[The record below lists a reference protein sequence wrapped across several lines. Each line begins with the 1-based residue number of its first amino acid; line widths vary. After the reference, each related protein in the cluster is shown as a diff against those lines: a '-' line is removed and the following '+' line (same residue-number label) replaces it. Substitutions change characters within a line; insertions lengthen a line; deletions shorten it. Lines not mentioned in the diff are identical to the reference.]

1 MTAIIRLM
9 LAVVLFLA
17 SLLTVF
23 PPVSYFLW
31 EASIAVD
38 ELGHLIAIVGILLF
52 IPGWRTKLGKAS
64 TAFAFAATLLLLS
77 PVARGLVVGRDL
89 ALRLH
94 LAFGATLPRSLPGAP
109 PRDKPISFL
118 TLFRKPPAP
127 EVRRTTMTYVV
138 RDGKPLQLD
147 VYRRDQMLPPAPL
160 VIAIH
165 GGSWRSGNRWDLP
178 ALNYYLASRGYVV
191 ATPSYRFAPEFP
203 HPASSQD
210 IDAAISF
217 LKANAAQLGIDST
230 RIVLLGRSAG
240 AQLALMAA
248 YTRGDSAIR
257 GVVDFYGP
265 TDQKW
270 GWDNPA
276 DSRVYNS
283 TETLRAFLRG
293 DPATVPEAYRTSSPL
308 NFVGPRTPPTLIIHG
323 RLDPLVSVKQS
334 VRLDSALRSVFLP
347 KHLGIASVPDIRYP
361 QLFIEL
367 PWGTHGCD
375 YIFIGP
381 CGQISTYAIER
392 FVAAVTG
399 GTPDPAFRSSGTMTV
414 SPK

>member
-1 MTAIIRLM
+1 MTAIIRLI
-9 LAVVLFLA
+9 LAVVLFLF

-31 EASIAVD
+31 EASIVVD
-38 ELGHLIAIVGILLF
+38 ELGHLLAIIGILLLV
-52 IPGWRTKLGKAS
+52 PGWKSRIGKVS
-64 TAFAFAATLLLLS
+64 TAFSLAATLLLLS
-77 PVARGLVVGRDL
+77 PVARGLMVGRDL
-89 ALRLH
+89 PFRLRV
-94 LAFGATLPRSLPGAP
+94 AFGATLPRSLPGAP

-127 EVRRTTMTYVV
+127 EVRKTTMAYVV

-147 VYRRDQMLPPAPL
+147 VYRRDQTLPPAPL

-165 GGSWRSGNRWDLP
+165 GGSWRSGNREELS
-178 ALNYYLASRGYVV
+178 ALNYYMASRGYVV
-191 ATPSYRFAPEFP
+191 ASPSYRLAPEFP
-203 HPASSQD
+203 HPAASQD

-217 LKANAAQLGIDST
+217 LKTNANQLGVDST

-248 YTRGDSAIR
+248 YTRVDSAIK

-270 GWDNPA
+270 GWDNPS
-276 DSRVYNS
+276 DPRVYKS
-283 TETLRAFLRG
+283 DETLRAFLNG
-293 DPATVPEAYRTSSPL
+293 TPATVPEAYRTSSPL
-308 NFVGPRTPPTLIIHG
+308 NYVKPGVPPTLMIHG
-323 RLDPLVSVKQS
+323 RLDPLVSVRQS
-334 VRLDSALRSVFLP
+334 ARLDSALRVALRP
-347 KHLGIASVPDIRYP
+347 HTGIASVPSAREP
-361 QLFIEL
+361 HLFIEL

-381 CGQISTYAIER
+381 CAQISTYAIER
-392 FVAAVTG
+392 FVAAVTDG
-399 GTPDPAFRSSGTMTV
+399 QHEPGSRFF
-414 SPK
+414 

>member
-1 MTAIIRLM
+1 MAAIIRLI
-9 LAVVLFLA
+9 LAVVLFLT

-31 EASIAVD
+31 ETSIAVD
-38 ELGHLIAIVGILLF
+38 ELGHLLAIVGVLLL
-52 IPGWRTKLGKAS
+52 IPGWKTKLGKVS
-64 TAFAFAATLLLLS
+64 TALAFTSTLLLLS
-77 PVARGLVVGRDL
+77 PLERGLDVGRDL
-89 ALRLH
+89 PFRIRV
-94 LAFGATLPRSLPGAP
+94 AFGATLPRSLPGAP

-127 EVRRTTMTYVV
+127 EVRKTTMTYVM
-138 RDGKPLQLD
+138 RDGKSLQLD
-147 VYRRDQMLPPAPL
+147 VYRRDQTLPAAPL

-191 ATPSYRFAPEFP
+191 ATPSYRFAPQYP
-203 HPASSQD
+203 HPASSED

-217 LKANAAQLGIDST
+217 LKANATQLGVDST
-230 RIVLLGRSAG
+230 QIVLLGRSAG

-257 GVVDFYGP
+257 GVVDLYGP

-276 DSRVYNS
+276 DPRVYNS
-283 TETLRAFLRG
+283 TETLRAFLHG
-293 DPATVPEAYRTSSPL
+293 DPASVPEAYRTSSPL
-308 NFVGPRTPPTLIIHG
+308 RFVRPGIPPTLIIHG
-323 RLDPLVSVKQS
+323 TLDPLVSVRQS
-334 VRLDSALRSVFLP
+334 ARLDSALRIALRP
-347 KHLGIASVPDIRYP
+347 QLRIASVPDAREP
-361 QLFIEL
+361 HLFIEL
-367 PWGTHGCD
+367 PWATHGCD
-375 YIFIGP
+375 YIFNGP

-399 GTPDPAFRSSGTMTV
+399 GEHEPGLKFF
-414 SPK
+414 

>member
-1 MTAIIRLM
+1 
-9 LAVVLFLA
+9 
-17 SLLTVF
+17 
-23 PPVSYFLW
+23 
-31 EASIAVD
+31 
-38 ELGHLIAIVGILLF
+38 
-52 IPGWRTKLGKAS
+52 
-64 TAFAFAATLLLLS
+64 
-77 PVARGLVVGRDL
+77 
-89 ALRLH
+89 
-94 LAFGATLPRSLPGAP
+94 
-109 PRDKPISFL
+109 
-118 TLFRKPPAP
+118 
-127 EVRRTTMTYVV
+127 MTYVV

-217 LKANAAQLGIDST
+217 LKANPAQLGIDST

-347 KHLGIASVPDIRYP
+347 KHLGIASVPDIRYR

-399 GTPDPAFRSSGTMTV
+399 GMPDPAFRSSGTMTV